1 MATLWVNFN
10 FEVPFDV
17 DDQEGLVSI
26 SVELADPRAAAKLA
40 QTATDLLQRNIIS
53 FKSLNARNNLD
64 FINSQMNAKTIELKK
79 ITVIAIINFIL
90 KPSNIS

>member
-1 MATLWVNFN
+1 MKARAT
-10 FEVPFDV
+10 
-17 DDQEGLVSI
+17 
-26 SVELADPRAAAKLA
+26 AA
-40 QTATDLLQRNIIS
+40 S
-53 FKSLNARNNLD
+53 KSLKDSVPNPTLKSSIPPNKEVKRSAINSILQVD